1 MSSIEE
7 SKSISQPT
15 AEKITHTRKG
25 GIHIHRRKRIRKTYP
40 ERKSRD
46 GATDQAP
53 TLQTFSVGTYA
64 YRYLDLTVFKSS
76 FQCIYKYYKSV

>member
-1 MSSIEE
+1 M
-7 SKSISQPT
+7 QT
-15 AEKITHTRKG
+15 QRWNTHTQE
-25 GIHIHRRKRIRKTYP
+25 TMYQDP

-53 TLQTFSVGTYA
+53 TLQTFSVGIYA

-76 FQCIYKYYKSV
+76 F